1 MKNLIGNKIGNVVN
15 LVIDGNAFQKTFTN
29 QDEANAFFKL
39 MHKARSGDEGA
50 FDAIMSELNRRYKTI
65 IKGILE
71 KDSSDTYYL
80 KGLDIPMPELLAET
94 FVDYLDNDFDV
105 TPLVN
110 FWKLLITN
118 PDPRVR
124 TDLFEFLKHYSFA
137 ITDNGYFIAYKAV
150 IVKENSKDEDLAAFV
165 SNQYLKIKSWKKNPA
180 NYEVVTFGKT
190 EIEQIENPAYNEDR
204 NFMDDDNDY
213 DDNDYF
219 DYDSDE
225 PEFIEK
231 TKVVKELKLVKI
243 GERNPDNGDVI
254 KEHGVLLDLFRDI
267 DKIAENNRTLY
278 ESKHSGKNG
287 RVEQQIGVPVKME
300 RVETDIDPKIECS
313 SGLHIG
319 STKYVEWY
327 GNGANDVILLTLV
340 NPAHVV
346 AVPEYDTSKIRTCEY
361 FPYAVLNKTENGKFE
376 VIEELPYFE
385 DEYMAYEKADL
396 EKEVERIQ
404 GEIDS
409 MTKPTQNQL
418 DYKKI
423 LEERIITLES
433 ALDK

>member
-15 LVIDGNAFQKTFTN
+15 LVIDGNAFQKTFAN

-39 MHKARSGDEGA
+39 MHKARSGDESA
-50 FDAIMSELNRRYKTI
+50 YHEIMSELNRRYKTI

-80 KGLDIPMPELLAET
+80 KGIDIPMPELLAET
-94 FVDYLDNDFDV
+94 FVDYLDNEFDV

-124 TDLFEFLKHYSFA
+124 TDLFQFLNEYNFA

-150 IVKENSKDEDLAAFV
+150 IVKEESKNEDLAAFV

-180 NYEVVTFGKT
+180 NYEIVTFNKIDVQT
-190 EIEQIENPAYNEDR
+190 VPNPDYNEDR
-204 NFMDDDNDY
+204 DFMDDDDDY
-213 DDNDYF
+213 NN
-219 DYDSDE
+219 DE
-225 PEFIEK
+225 PEFIEQ
-231 TKVVKELKLVKI
+231 TIGTPYLKLVKD
-243 GERNPDNGDVI
+243 GERNPEFGTFV
-254 KEHGVLLDLFRDI
+254 KSHGNLLSLFKNI
-267 DKIAENNRTLY
+267 DKIAENNRTVY
-278 ESKHSGKNG
+278 ESKYCGKNG
-287 RVEQQIGVPVKME
+287 RVAQIIGVPVKQE
-300 RVETDIDPKIECS
+300 RGTTNNDPKVECS
-313 SGLHIG
+313 SGLHVG

-327 GNGANDVILLTLV
+327 GNGSNDVILLTLV

-361 FPYAVLNKTENGKFE
+361 FPYAVLDRLPDGKFE

-385 DEYMAYEKADL
+385 DEYMTYEKTEL
-396 EKEVERIQ
+396 EKEVARIQ
-404 GEIDS
+404 SEIEGVS
-409 MTKPTQNQL
+409 KPTQSQL

-433 ALDK
+433 ALEK

>member
-15 LVIDGNAFQKTFTN
+15 LVIDGNAFQKTFAS

-39 MHKARSGDEGA
+39 MHKARSGDESA
-50 FDAIMSELNRRYKTI
+50 YNAVMSELNRRYKTI

-71 KDSSDTYYL
+71 KDSTDTYYL
-80 KGLDIPMPELLAET
+80 KGIDIPMPELLAET
-94 FVDYLDNDFDV
+94 FVDYLDNEFDV

-118 PDPRVR
+118 SDPRVR
-124 TDLFEFLKHYSFA
+124 TDLFKFLNQYNFA

-150 IVKENSKDEDLAAFV
+150 IVKEESKDEDLAAFV

-180 NYEVVTFGKT
+180 NYEVVTFSKT
-190 EIEQIENPAYNEDR
+190 EVVEIENPDYNEDR
-204 NFMDDDNDY
+204 DFMDDDDEF
-213 DDNDYF
+213 DNE
-219 DYDSDE
+219 E

-231 TKVVKELKLVKI
+231 RITTFHLKLVKE
-243 GERNPDNGDVI
+243 GERNPDFGTFV
-254 KEHGVLLDLFRDI
+254 KSHGNLLDLFKGI
-267 DKIAENNRTLY
+267 DKIAESNRTLY

-287 RVEQQIGVPVKME
+287 RIEQQIGVPVKQE
-300 RVETDIDPKIECS
+300 RSTTDNDPKVECS
-313 SGLHIG
+313 SGLHVG
-319 STKYVEWY
+319 STKYVESF
-327 GNGANDVILLTLV
+327 ANSNDTILLTLV

-361 FPYAVLNKTENGKFE
+361 FPYAVLDRLDNGKFE

-385 DEYMAYEKADL
+385 DEYMTYEKADL
-396 EKEVERIQ
+396 EKEVARIQ
-404 GEIDS
+404 SEIENI
-409 MTKPTQNQL
+409 TNPTQIQL

-433 ALDK
+433 ALVK